1 MKQAGAKFFGT
12 SPPFTPF
19 ESLPKKPSPYANSLK
34 CRLIIFKSSGK
45 PPNKKNFFAC
55 LKFLKIRSDE
65 KRAEGS
71 SVDLGAWWTVK
82 CKKLRGWVYRRK
94 RMNFRHIFTIPN
106 GVCNVNCLERWI
118 SEWTSRNCA
127 MIHVDLDISGCHN
140 LMNRSEKV
148 EQLFSTSYLIWNLL
162 SAISQLELSGSLQSA
177 FCTSCSVR
185 RYFWT
190 QHISSST

>member
-1 MKQAGAKFFGT
+1 MLEVFKNPLWWKTCGGEFSRSRCLMNRKMQKSYVAEFIDGKEWTLDIF
-12 SPPFTPF
+12 
-19 ESLPKKPSPYANSLK
+19 SLS
-34 CRLIIFKSSGK
+34 
-45 PPNKKNFFAC
+45 
-55 LKFLKIRSDE
+55 
-65 KRAEGS
+65 
-71 SVDLGAWWTVK
+71 
-82 CKKLRGWVYRRK
+82 
-94 RMNFRHIFTIPN
+94 PN

-118 SEWTSRNCA
+118 SERTSRNCA

-148 EQLFSTSYLIWNLL
+148 EQLFSTSYLIRNLL

-190 QHISSST
+190 PYISSST